1 MPTIS
6 TCPNC
11 SQMVSIPRGLDAT
24 TLVRCPLCGAEYP
37 LGAAMDMVPPKL
49 IPVETY
55 DETNSSGLGQPANQA
70 DQPEADIIPLDSAA
84 PRSIPIQTA
93 VKPHPIK
100 PASAT
105 EPHKSV
111 AGLITEPFFA
121 ADAKPPSQSAAPP
134 QPADVDSSV
143 SPPPVVS
150 SFLLQY
156 GGVEDGQSGSPPIF
170 APGDAE
176 ESAETAENPLDAEVY
191 DLIAKHKQMI
201 EEESPN
207 QTESPAPGRR
217 AQGKPKSVLRIFF
230 AYIFGSLAGL
240 SIGYII
246 LAWIAVWIMGSRFDM
261 PAPPKVLKPVLRFVL
276 PDRIWAENQQPRK
289 NP

>member
-11 SQMVSIPRGLDAT
+11 SEMVSIPRGLDVT

-37 LGAAMDMVPPKL
+37 LGAAMDMMPPKL
-49 IPVETY
+49 IPVETS
-55 DETNSSGLGQPANQA
+55 DEANLSGPGQPVNQD

-93 VKPHPIK
+93 VKPPPIK
-100 PASAT
+100 PGSPT
-105 EPHKSV
+105 EDPKPV
-111 AGLITEPFFA
+111 AGLISEPFFA
-121 ADAKPPSQSAAPP
+121 ADAESAGESAVPSQ
-134 QPADVDSSV
+134 PAEEDSGV
-143 SPPPVVS
+143 SPPPIVP

-156 GGVEDGQSGSPPIF
+156 GGLEGGQSGSPPIY
-170 APGDAE
+170 AHGDDE
-176 ESAETAENPLDAEVY
+176 ESVENTENPLDAEVY

-207 QTESPAPGRR
+207 QTESPALGRR
-217 AQGKPKSVLRIFF
+217 SQGKPKNVLRI
-230 AYIFGSLAGL
+230 YVGIVIGGL
-240 SIGYII
+240 VGITIGYII
-246 LAWIAVWIMGSRFDM
+246 LAWLAVWIMGPRFDM

-276 PDRIWAENQQPRK
+276 PDRIWAENPQPRK